1 MFKKILSLLLLLST
15 FSLAASGCSGKK
27 AKSSVYYEFF
37 DTESYVF
44 SYRKE
49 TKKKFEKNTAAV
61 AEVLGEYHKL
71 FDIYY
76 EYSGINNLMTVNKNA
91 GVAPVEV
98 DQKIIDFL
106 IYAKDIY
113 TLTEGRTNVAMG
125 AVLKLWHECRKDAK
139 AEDPIYRIPTE
150 EELTEASK
158 HCSIDDVLIDTEAR
172 TVYLRD
178 PAMSLDVGAIGKG
191 YATEM
196 AAQLLI
202 SKGITSYVLN
212 IGGNIR
218 AVGEKPSG
226 DGWLTGVTNPNNS
239 SGEPYITKLTIKDTS
254 IVTSGNYERFH
265 TVNGINYH
273 HIIDPDTLMPANYFT
288 SISIITPDSA
298 LADAL
303 STALFCMSYEDGL
316 ALVNSIGGVEVI
328 WVDLEYNVKHTAGIS
343 IVD

>member
-106 IYAKDIY
+106 IYAKD
-113 TLTEGRTNVAMG
+113 
-125 AVLKLWHECRKDAK
+125 
-139 AEDPIYRIPTE
+139 
-150 EELTEASK
+150 
-158 HCSIDDVLIDTEAR
+158 
-172 TVYLRD
+172 
-178 PAMSLDVGAIGKG
+178 
-191 YATEM
+191 
-196 AAQLLI
+196 
-202 SKGITSYVLN
+202 
-212 IGGNIR
+212 
-218 AVGEKPSG
+218 
-226 DGWLTGVTNPNNS
+226 
-239 SGEPYITKLTIKDTS
+239 
-254 IVTSGNYERFH
+254 
-265 TVNGINYH
+265 
-273 HIIDPDTLMPANYFT
+273 
-288 SISIITPDSA
+288 DS
-298 LADAL
+298 
-303 STALFCMSYEDGL
+303 
-316 ALVNSIGGVEVI
+316 
-328 WVDLEYNVKHTAGIS
+328 
-343 IVD
+343 